1 MNRLAIAAL
10 AVLSTLVAVT
20 PAGAAIAPAEPPLP
34 NVDVRTPDGGPTPL
48 AARRARAALERS
60 LGDEGVVS
68 TDRTTGGARL
78 VARTDGFL
86 TGRRAAA
93 PATVALDYV
102 RARPDVFGL
111 DPDDLGRL
119 RLTSRARSPAG
130 TTQLAYIQT
139 YRGVAAYDNVLLAN
153 VGRDGRLLNVGGAAV
168 PDLRVR
174 SVAPALT
181 AGAALALAR
190 RQAGGSMLAP
200 RARRQ
205 GGPERATRF
214 AGGDTARLTLFND
227 GTTTRLAWRLEVTG
241 AHDYVYE
248 FVVDATSGRV
258 LKRRSLT
265 EFALARIYRNH
276 PGAAAGGTPE
286 LVDLAQNPSWLNQST
301 PADRKLSGNNAH
313 AYVDADTIDSDPA
326 TPGVVGP
333 TAGDLEVRP
342 SSGNDWDYP
351 VAPFALPGCPPAP
364 TRCSWNSADPN
375 TRAVNR
381 GQATTQLFYLVNTF
395 HDHLA
400 QAPIDFT
407 AARRNFERAGAP
419 GVGGDPVMAETDN
432 FLNPSENGSTSTNNA
447 SMTTR
452 PDGTPPRLEMFLF
465 TSPSLNSADT
475 ADVVYH
481 EYAHGLTNRSV
492 GSGVG
497 LDAKQSRA
505 LGEGWSDW
513 YALDYLVG
521 QTLVADDPGSDGEL
535 NLGGYLDDV
544 FGSGGFRRQGIDC
557 PVAAAAADCPGT
569 ARAGAGGFT
578 LADLGSVGSAFEVH
592 DDGEIWSQTL
602 WDLRAQLG
610 VSNARRLITSGLRLA
625 PNNPSFLEAR
635 DAILLADRAAGGPN
649 YEALWSVFAARGM
662 GFSAS
667 TTSSAATTATAAFDL
682 PPRLVHESTTISDP
696 APGGDGDDVAE
707 PGETVSFVEE
717 LRNPNP
723 TDTTDTVGVLSASTP
738 GVVVDPA
745 PSSWPT
751 PILAGLSGVNSP
763 PFRVT
768 LPAGASCDSDVQLS
782 LALSTSQSAGFSIPL
797 RLPVGSKSSGGGPV
811 TIPAG
816 GGGLDSTLT
825 FDGDGPVVDLELRIA
840 RLAHTWVGDLT
851 VTLTSPAGTTVTLMD
866 RPGAGVDGASGND
879 FVELV
884 LDDHA
889 ATAIEDIPATSPA
902 GGYSG
907 RLRPDEPLSAFDGEP
922 RQGTW
927 TLNVRDNYPADD
939 SGTLH
944 AWGIRPETDTC
955 PNRAPDAAD
964 DAYATA
970 GGQAIS
976 AAPGAGVLVNDSDP
990 DGDALT
996 AAKATDPAHG
1006 TVSMAPD
1013 GTFTYTP
1020 QPGYRGVDSFT
1031 YRAQDDGI
1039 GALGDLATVSI
1050 TVGNSAPSAV
1060 DDAYAVTAGSTLGAA
1075 TVLANDS
1082 DPNGDALSA
1091 VLASGPAHGTLALA
1105 ADGTF
1110 AYTPDAG
1117 FSGRDAFTY
1126 SASDGSLS
1134 SAAATA
1140 AIDVTELPVP
1150 PPPPAPPPAP
1160 APPPP
1165 PPPPARAPAKL
1176 EVLRAGVAAG
1186 RLDVLARITAR
1197 ASGRVTVRYRSSG
1210 RTTRFSA
1217 PIQDGRIRFKRL
1229 LPAAQRRKST
1239 GIVTLTYAGNPRVR
1253 PDEVRLRAANGKAML
1268 RRTATRIDSRG
1279 RLVVR
1284 GTVTRRAR
1292 GVVRVRLG
1300 YGRPGGAVAF
1310 INRRARIRDG
1320 AWALSAPLPRD
1331 AARAGGQ
1338 LSIQFTGY
1346 EPGRIRGEQLAKAVS
1361 PAG

>member
-1 MNRLAIAAL
+1 MNRLAIAVL
-10 AVLSTLVAVT
+10 AVLSTLAPVT
-20 PAGAAIAPAEPPLP
+20 PAIAAIAPAEPPLA
-34 NVDVRTPDGGPTPL
+34 NVDVRTADGGPATL

-60 LGDEGVVS
+60 LGDEGIVS

-93 PATVALDYV
+93 PATVALDFV

-111 DPDDLGRL
+111 DPDDLERL

-130 TTQLAYIQT
+130 LTHLAYIQT
-139 YRGVAAYDNVLLAN
+139 YRGVASYDNVLLAN

-168 PDLRVR
+168 SDLRVR
-174 SVAPALT
+174 SVAPDLT

-200 RARRQ
+200 RARQQ

-214 AGGDTARLTLFND
+214 ADGDTARLTLFND

-265 EFALARIYRNH
+265 EFALARVYRNH

-301 PADRKLSGNNAH
+301 PADRRLSGNNAH
-313 AYVDADTIDSDPA
+313 AYVDGDTIDADPA
-326 TPGVVGP
+326 TPGAVGP
-333 TAGDLEVRP
+333 TGGDLEVRP

-351 VAPFALPGCPPAP
+351 IAPFALPGCPPAP
-364 TRCSWNSADPN
+364 ARCTWDAADQN
-375 TRAVNR
+375 TRTVNR
-381 GQATTQLFYLVNTF
+381 SQATTQLFYFVNTF

-400 QAPIDFT
+400 QAPIGFT
-407 AARRNFERAGAP
+407 PARRNFEQAGAP

-432 FLNPSENGSTSTNNA
+432 FLNPNQNGPTSTNNA

-465 TSPSLNSADT
+465 TNPSLNSADT

-497 LDAKQSRA
+497 LDAAQSRA

-521 QTLVADDPGSDGEL
+521 QTLVADDPGGDGEL
-535 NLGGYLDDV
+535 NLGGYLQDV

-557 PVAAAAADCPGT
+557 PVAASAADCPGT
-569 ARAGAGGFT
+569 TRAGAGGFT

-602 WDLRAQLG
+602 WDLRTQLG

-635 DAILLADRAAGGPN
+635 DAILLADREAGGPN
-649 YEALWSVFAARGM
+649 YEALWSVFATRGM

-707 PGETVSFVEE
+707 PGETVSLVEE

-723 TDTTDTVGVLSASTP
+723 TDTTNTVGVLSASTP
-738 GVVVDPA
+738 GVAVDPA
-745 PSSWPT
+745 PTSWPT

-763 PFRVT
+763 AFRVT

-782 LALSTSQSAGFSIPL
+782 LAMSTSESAGFSIPL
-797 RLPVGSKSSGGGPV
+797 RLPVGSKSSGGRPA

-816 GGGLDSTLT
+816 GSGLDSTLT
-825 FDGDGPVVDLELRIA
+825 FDGDGPVSDLEVRIS

-866 RPGAGVDGASGND
+866 RPGAGIDGASGND
-879 FVELV
+879 FVDLV
-884 LDDHA
+884 LDDDA

-902 GGYSG
+902 GGYTG
-907 RLRPDEPLSAFDGEP
+907 RLRPDEPLSAFDDQP

-927 TLNVRDNYPADD
+927 TLNVTDKFPADD

-944 AWGIRPETDTC
+944 EWGIRPTTGTC

-964 DAYATA
+964 DAYVTA
-970 GGQAIS
+970 GGQAIT
-976 AAPGAGVLVNDSDP
+976 ATAGVLGNDSDP

-1020 QPGYRGVDSFT
+1020 APGYRGGDSFT
-1031 YRAQDDGI
+1031 YRAQDDGV
-1039 GALGDLATVSI
+1039 GALSDLATVSI

-1060 DDAYAVTAGSTLGAA
+1060 GDAYAVTAGTTLSAA

-1082 DPNGDALSA
+1082 DPNGDALNA

-1117 FSGRDAFTY
+1117 FTGRDAFTY

-1134 SAAATA
+1134 SGAVTAT
-1140 AIDVTELPVP
+1140 ITVTERPVPPAPP
-1150 PPPPAPPPAP
+1150 PPPPAPPPP
-1160 APPPP
+1160 V

-1210 RTTRFSA
+1210 RTTRFDA
-1217 PIQDGRIRFKRL
+1217 QIQDGRIRFKRR

-1239 GIVTLTYAGNPRVR
+1239 GIVTLTYAGDQRVR
-1253 PDEVRLRAANGKAML
+1253 FDEVRLRAANGKAML

-1284 GTVTRRAR
+1284 GTVSRRAL
-1292 GVVRVRLG
+1292 GVVRIRLG
-1300 YGRPGGAVAF
+1300 YTRPDGAIAFISRKAKIRGGA
-1310 INRRARIRDG
+1310 
-1320 AWALSAPLPRD
+1320 WSLSAPLPSD
-1331 AARAGGQ
+1331 AARSGGQ

-1346 EPGRIRGEQLAKAVS
+1346 EPRLIRGEQLAKAVS